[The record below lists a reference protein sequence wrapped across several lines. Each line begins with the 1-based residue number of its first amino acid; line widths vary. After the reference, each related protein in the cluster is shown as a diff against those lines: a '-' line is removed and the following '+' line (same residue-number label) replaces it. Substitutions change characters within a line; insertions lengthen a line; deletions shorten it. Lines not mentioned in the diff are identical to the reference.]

1 LMAMLEISQPAFPPK
16 AREAGSKFSL
26 NAVTKSDPDA
36 NTSSGPEYPSR
47 IRREDKVVLVMLTLV
62 CLVYGTLA
70 IHHIFVLSLLNSLL
84 IATILTVLV
93 DFAYVTYV
101 KRRKPEKRKVYSI
114 KQFLFESFFVFLI
127 FIPTYLSGVDLKRSL
142 AIALYLYILI
152 HWYYNYSAP
161 KYEFTKVFVVF
172 RTILVFFV
180 MFYGLLTL
188 VRANPM
194 VSAAVAVLTSLACE
208 LTRRVSIRLAEIMS
222 EDELEKAARSAGAI
236 FQPIGLL
243 YGMLVG
249 VITAGNI
256 YGSWYFAWWSLE
268 LYRLA
273 YIFTPMFFIPASI
286 IYWIGAK
293 AKLRRAVAKGGD

>member
-1 LMAMLEISQPAFPPK
+1 M
-16 AREAGSKFSL
+16 SL
-26 NAVTKSDPDA
+26 VLDVAYILNKKVR
-36 NTSSGPEYPSR
+36 R
-47 IRREDKVVLVMLTLV
+47 IRRGDKVVLVMLTLV

-70 IHHIFVLSLLNSLL
+70 IHHIFVLSLLNSFL
-84 IATILTVLV
+84 IATILTIFV
-93 DFAYVTYV
+93 DFAYVMYI

-114 KQFLFESFFVFLI
+114 KQFIFESFFVLLI

-142 AIALYLYILI
+142 AIAIYLYILI

-180 MFYGLLTL
+180 MFYGWFTL
-188 VRANPM
+188 IRANLM
-194 VSAAVAVLTSLACE
+194 ISVAVAVLTALACE

-222 EDELEKAARSAGAI
+222 EDELEKAVRSAGVI

-256 YGSWYFAWWSLE
+256 YGSWYFAWWSIE

-273 YIFTPMFFIPASI
+273 YIFTPMFFVPASL

-293 AKLRRAVAKGGD
+293 AKLRRAVAERGD